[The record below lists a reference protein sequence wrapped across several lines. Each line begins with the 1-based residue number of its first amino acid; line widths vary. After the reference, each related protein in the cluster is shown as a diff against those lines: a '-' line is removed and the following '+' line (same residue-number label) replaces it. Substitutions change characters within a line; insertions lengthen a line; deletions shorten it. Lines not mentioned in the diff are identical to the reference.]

1 MSPHQ
6 APQLPN
12 NTNPLHGIISWF
24 ANNSVA
30 ANLLLISVIVM
41 GIMSLSTL
49 RKEAFPSLE
58 PDTISVSVVYDSGDA
73 LQAEEGIALKVEEA
87 LETVPGIK
95 RITSTSDASG
105 SHVSI
110 EKKTDY
116 SLDELLTDVKNQV
129 DAINNFPADAEE
141 PVIDKARRQDHALTL
156 QLFGDADR
164 HTLQNLGEKLKADL
178 LAKSGIS
185 DVEQSGV
192 LDPMMS
198 VEIDEG
204 KLQAYGLTISDVSE
218 VINNE
223 SSSPLSTSLRDSNK
237 IMRLKAADQ
246 AYWQRGFANIV
257 LFTTQSGTQIKLG
270 DVATVTDTFAE
281 DTNSL
286 SRYNQQNAVG
296 IEILMD
302 ENSDIT
308 TIVEQAQSVI
318 DT

>member
-6 APQLPN
+6 PPQVPSSN
-12 NTNPLHGIISWF
+12 NPLHGIINWF

-58 PDTISVSVVYDSGDA
+58 PDTVSVSVVYDSGDA
-73 LQAEEGIALKVEEA
+73 LQAEEGIALKIEEA
-87 LETVPGIK
+87 LETVQGIK

-110 EKKTDY
+110 EKETDY
-116 SLDELLTDVKNQV
+116 SLDELLFDVKNQV
-129 DAINNFPADAEE
+129 DAINNFPVDAEQ

-178 LAKSGIS
+178 LAQSGIS
-185 DVEQSGV
+185 DVTQSGV

-204 KLQAYGLTISDVSE
+204 KLQAYGLTISDISE

-223 SSSPLSTSLRDSNK
+223 SSSPLSTSLRN
-237 IMRLKAADQ
+237 
-246 AYWQRGFANIV
+246 AYQHTQQGQVRITQQGSRVIIV
-257 LFTTQSGTQIKLG
+257 NRSAQIETPH
-270 DVATVTDTFAE
+270 V
-281 DTNSL
+281 TNSANKPTNIGYGLGLEL
-286 SRYNQQNAVG
+286 SEKIIKRHGWVYEVSDMPGRYEVVV
-296 IEILMD
+296 D
-302 ENSDIT
+302 FS
-308 TIVEQAQSVI
+308 
-318 DT
+318 

>member
-110 EKKTDY
+110 EKKPITRLMSY
-116 SLDELLTDVKNQV
+116 SPMLKT
-129 DAINNFPADAEE
+129 
-141 PVIDKARRQDHALTL
+141 
-156 QLFGDADR
+156 
-164 HTLQNLGEKLKADL
+164 KLM
-178 LAKSGIS
+178 
-185 DVEQSGV
+185 
-192 LDPMMS
+192 P
-198 VEIDEG
+198 
-204 KLQAYGLTISDVSE
+204 
-218 VINNE
+218 
-223 SSSPLSTSLRDSNK
+223 
-237 IMRLKAADQ
+237 
-246 AYWQRGFANIV
+246 
-257 LFTTQSGTQIKLG
+257 
-270 DVATVTDTFAE
+270 
-281 DTNSL
+281 
-286 SRYNQQNAVG
+286 
-296 IEILMD
+296 
-302 ENSDIT
+302 
-308 TIVEQAQSVI
+308 
-318 DT
+318 